1 VIEECHSFLSEGAM
15 WEWHSFF
22 SKGAIWEC
30 NSFFFFPI
38 LFLHHCG
45 LHILGSKGT
54 LNVIYLVDSCHK
66 ISFKFPNSYMYT
78 SEKKNLKKLLKVF
91 KKRALKEC
99 ILFMKERSGSAT
111 PFFQEERFGSA
122 TPFFP

>member
-1 VIEECHSFLSEGAM
+1 MPLL
-15 WEWHSFF
+15 FF
-22 SKGAIWEC
+22 KRSDLGVPLP
-30 NSFFFFPI
+30 FFFPI

-54 LNVIYLVDSCHK
+54 LNVIYLVDSCFK

-78 SEKKNLKKLLKVF
+78 SEKKKSENFLKVF
-91 KKRALKEC
+91 KIRALKEC
-99 ILFMKERSGSAT
+99 TLFTIERCGSAT
-111 PFFQEERFGSA
+111 PFFLKERFGSA